1 MSTVSPISLRP
12 RPYSAQAPPA
22 STQPSPTD
30 TFAPL
35 HNAHT
40 LPQPAISRTA
50 TAIIYC
56 EGQFGDIDG
65 KTYGVTLMDHPD
77 NFRKSRYHV
86 RSYGLFSISP
96 FGPKTYSK
104 GEEEAAPV
112 TLSQGKDS
120 MNVVYGM
127 FIHTGDTKAGG
138 VTDAYQE
145 FLKVTKK

>member
-22 STQPSPTD
+22 STQPSPANTL
-30 TFAPL
+30 TPL

-65 KTYGVTLMDHPD
+65 KTA
-77 NFRKSRYHV
+77 N
-86 RSYGLFSISP
+86 GLIRHSE
-96 FGPKTYSK
+96 KYT
-104 GEEEAAPV
+104 V
-112 TLSQGKDS
+112 LSVIDS
-120 MNVVYGM
+120 TQAGLDLSL
-127 FIHTGDTKAGG
+127 IHI
-138 VTDAYQE
+138 
-145 FLKVTKK
+145 